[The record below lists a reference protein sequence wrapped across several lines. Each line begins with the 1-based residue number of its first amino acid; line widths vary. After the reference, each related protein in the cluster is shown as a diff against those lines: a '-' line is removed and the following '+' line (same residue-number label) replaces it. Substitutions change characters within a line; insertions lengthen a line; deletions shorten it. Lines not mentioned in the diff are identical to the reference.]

1 MARMPYCKRRKH
13 LSQSEFAAAIELEI
27 ADWTTGE
34 LRALIE
40 KLNIALYRKLLN
52 IKD

>member
-1 MARMPYCKRRKH
+1 MPYCKRRKH

-27 ADWTTGE
+27 ADWTTGD

-40 KLNIALYRKLLN
+40 QLNIALYTKL
-52 IKD
+52 IKSKE